1 MQIGDLNTGG
11 ARLSLALKTLRM
23 RWEECK
29 EHWGDRT
36 RMQFEENHLAE
47 IDPVIGS
54 TLEAVG
60 RMSEM
65 LGRAQRDCSEEQ
77 GSVL

>member
-1 MQIGDLNTGG
+1 MQIGDLQTGA
-11 ARLSLALKTLRM
+11 ARLHLALKTLRL
-23 RWEECK
+23 RWEETK
-29 EHWGDRT
+29 EHWGDKT
-36 RMQFEENHLAE
+36 RVAFEENHLSDIE
-47 IDPVIGS
+47 PVISS

-65 LGRAQRDCSEEQ
+65 LGRAQRDCNEDM